1 LTGNFGNYNFAMNL
15 NGAILP
21 GTENVVNAGAPNG
34 IPINNQSIVG
44 TSDVQLNPLVTCN
57 PRANLAPHQF
67 INGNCFAAPTIVGQN
82 GPTVLPAIY
91 GPAYFNSDLGVF
103 KNFQVTEGTRL
114 QIRAQA
120 QNFLNH
126 PLYSFPNTNNLT
138 LNFLQSTPGGPIT
151 LNNPNFG
158 IADYKTGHR
167 IVEMVAKFYF

>member
-1 LTGNFGNYNFAMNL
+1 MSL

-21 GTENVVNAGAPNG
+21 NSISTANPAG

-82 GPTVLPAIY
+82 GPTVLPALY

-103 KNFQVTEGTRL
+103 KNFQTSEGTRL
-114 QIRAQA
+114 QIRAHA

-158 IADYKTGHR
+158 IAQFKTGHR